1 MKLFK
6 FGLRI
11 WITVTSIFAFLVS
24 WVMFSH
30 SPKPVSWSAGNA
42 AVSALPAL
50 DPLPPIQGVSDGG
63 GPGNIFSVQ
72 QNPTVFQP
80 RRRSIFVTGG
90 S

>member
-11 WITVTSIFAFLVS
+11 WITISSIVVFLVS

-30 SPKPVSWSAGNA
+30 SPKPIDWSSTVSS
-42 AVSALPAL
+42 VPTLE
-50 DPLPPIQGVSDGG
+50 PLPPIQGLASN
-63 GPGNIFSVQ
+63 GPGTMFSVQ
-72 QNPTVFQP
+72 QQQSVFQP
-80 RRRSIFVTGG
+80 RRRSMFITGG